1 MNVEDELKKYR
12 IKPGSAVRLEEWD
25 SNDKGRYKG
34 GKEDAREDLVRLSDE
49 LDKLQD
55 LLFAGREHR
64 LLVILQAMDTGGK
77 DGTIRSV
84 FNSVDP
90 LGVRVASFKAP
101 SAEERDHDYLWRI
114 HRQTPG
120 KGEIVIFNRS
130 HYEDVLIARVEEL
143 VPKKVWKRRY
153 DQINDFER
161 MLAEEGTTILKF
173 YLHISRDEQKLRLQ
187 ERLDDPS
194 KQWKFNPG
202 DLGARARWDD
212 YMRAY
217 EDVLARTSTEHAP
230 WYVVPANRKWFRNL
244 FVAAA
249 IIATLRGLK
258 MAYPPIEYDP
268 SSITID

>member
-1 MNVEDELKKYR
+1 MNVEAELKKYK
-12 IKPGSAVRLEEWD
+12 ITPGGRAHLGDWD
-25 SNDKGRYKG
+25 PDDKGKYKG
-34 GKEDAREDLVRLSDE
+34 GKEDAQKDLLRLSEE
-49 LDKLQD
+49 LDRLQD
-55 LLFAGREHR
+55 LLYAERKHS
-64 LLVILQAMDTGGK
+64 LLVVLQAMDTAGK
-77 DGTIRSV
+77 DGTIRHV

-101 SAEERDHDYLWRI
+101 SDQELGHDYLWRV
-114 HRQTPG
+114 HKEAPAR
-120 KGEIVIFNRS
+120 GEIVIFNRS
-130 HYEDVLIARVEEL
+130 HYEDVLVARVEGL

-202 DLGARARWDD
+202 DLGTRARWDD
-212 YMRAY
+212 YINAY
-217 EDVLARTSTEHAP
+217 EDVLRKTSTVHAP

-244 FVAAA
+244 FVAAT
-249 IIATLRGLK
+249 IVLTLRGLG
-258 MAYPPIEYDP
+258 MSYPPVDYDP
-268 SSITID
+268 KSIIIE